1 MAVGRDALIP
11 PHPAPPQ
18 TPAGGINP
26 SPTNQRRARGQ
37 PGNRKPCGR
46 TTPCRGRFHIG
57 PACAAANTPGG
68 YRIRPYNGFPAPE
81 TRGFPG
87 ICGTYKTTVGRDAL
101 IPPHPAPPQP
111 PPRCGVH
118 KRAPCNTRQTLP
130 NTIKSAGPIRKQTAK
145 IMLSYRTRANFP
157 TDFPSRPQ
165 GGDPPYLNSKLST
178 LNSQKLL
185 TEHSSPPACA
195 WRSARRAPSR
205 RHRRT
210 RPTTCW
216 QCPPRPAA
224 ETAP

>member
-1 MAVGRDALIP
+1 MLASSRNPCAAANAPGGYRIRPYNGFPAPETRGIPGICETYETTVGRDALIP

-26 SPTNQRRARGQ
+26 SPTNHGKARGQ
-37 PGNRKPCGR
+37 PGNRKPCAI
-46 TTPCRGRFHIG
+46 TNPCRGRCSHR
-57 PACAAANTPGG
+57 PAT
-68 YRIRPYNGFPAPE
+68 
-81 TRGFPG
+81 
-87 ICGTYKTTVGRDAL
+87 
-101 IPPHPAPPQP
+101 PAPPRT
-111 PPRCGVH
+111 PPRGGVH
-118 KRAPCNTRQTLP
+118 KRAPCNTRQPLP

-145 IMLSYRTRANFP
+145 IMLSYRPRANFQ

>member
-1 MAVGRDALIP
+1 MAFLAPETRGFPGICETYKTTVGRDALIP
-11 PHPAPPQ
+11 PHPAPPR

-37 PGNRKPCGR
+37 PGDRKPCAM
-46 TTPCRGRFHIG
+46 TNPCRGRCSH
-57 PACAAANTPGG
+57 
-68 YRIRPYNGFPAPE
+68 R
-81 TRGFPG
+81 
-87 ICGTYKTTVGRDAL
+87 
-101 IPPHPAPPQP
+101 PAPPAP
-111 PPRCGVH
+111 PRTPPRCGVH

-130 NTIKSAGPIRKQTAK
+130 NTIKSAGSIRKQTEK

-157 TDFPSRPQ
+157 TDFPSRPK

-205 RHRRT
+205 RHRQT

-224 ETAP
+224 ETTP

>member
-1 MAVGRDALIP
+1 MPSSRR
-11 PHPAPPQ
+11 
-18 TPAGGINP
+18 TP
-26 SPTNQRRARGQ
+26 
-37 PGNRKPCGR
+37 
-46 TTPCRGRFHIG
+46 
-57 PACAAANTPGG
+57 AAANTRG
-68 YRIRPYNGFPAPE
+68 RDKSLPYERPAP
-81 TRGFPG
+81 TG
-87 ICGTYKTTVGRDAL
+87 K
-101 IPPHPAPPQP
+101 PQP
-111 PPRCGVH
+111 AITNPCRGT
-118 KRAPCNTRQTLP
+118 RALPNTRQPLP

-157 TDFPSRPQ
+157 TDFPSRPK

-205 RHRRT
+205 RHRQT

-224 ETAP
+224 ETTP